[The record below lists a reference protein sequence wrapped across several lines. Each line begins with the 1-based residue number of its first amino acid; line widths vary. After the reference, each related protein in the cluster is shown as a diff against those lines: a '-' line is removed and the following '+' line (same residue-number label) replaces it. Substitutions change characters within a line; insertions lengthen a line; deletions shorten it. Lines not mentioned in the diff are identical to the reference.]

1 MTIKDFADEAY
12 EIAVEHGWYENG
24 VTLPEAIVSIHCEAS
39 EAFQEWRQGHLTTET
54 YTGADGKPEGV
65 PMELADIVIRVFS
78 FCAGAGIDIEK
89 ALEEKQ
95 AYNRTRPYR
104 HGGKLM

>member
-1 MTIKDFADEAY
+1 MTIRDFADEAY

-39 EAFQEWRQGHLTTET
+39 EAFQEWRQGHLATET

-65 PMELADIVIRVFS
+65 PSELADIVIRVFS
-78 FCAGAGIDIEK
+78 FC
-89 ALEEKQ
+89 LESTSK
-95 AYNRTRPYR
+95 RRWRKSR
-104 HGGKLM
+104 HTTGQGHTATAAS